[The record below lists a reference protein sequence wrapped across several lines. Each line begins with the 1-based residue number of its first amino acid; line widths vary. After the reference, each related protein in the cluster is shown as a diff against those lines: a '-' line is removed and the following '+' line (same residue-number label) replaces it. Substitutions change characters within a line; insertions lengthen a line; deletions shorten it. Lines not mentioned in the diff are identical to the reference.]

1 MMGTEYFNETRDFMR
16 LANCVE
22 KVEIAVSRLENPY
35 GLDDEKILMY
45 QDYLFNQ
52 APKIA
57 REFIDLNRLQILP
70 LLVKYRVIKK
80 TNILRLT
87 DYAREKKKNDILFY
101 LMEAGHLLKTNPK
114 ALNVVKKH
122 IPGKSP
128 LPPAENLCD
137 YSAAKPG
144 QTVWLGKKFMPWLVL
159 ENSGKKLLLISRYV
173 IDCLPF
179 ETFYYGLTDYITWG
193 RSTVRYKLNTE
204 YYHNLFTEV
213 EKTRIIPVYISDDDS
228 LSFEKVEGV
237 TEDRIFFLSV
247 KEAQRYLRTERDRLA
262 PITTFANRSMLWTL
276 FDQYA
281 HWWLRTD
288 GRLTADKYYVRDG
301 VIMSENS
308 TVSGGRFEHFGV
320 RPAVYI
326 ALE

>member
-1 MMGTEYFNETRDFMR
+1 MATEYFNEVKDFSR
-16 LANCVE
+16 LSDSVC
-22 KVEIAVSRLENPY
+22 KTEIAISRLENPY

-45 QDYLFNQ
+45 QDYLFNHAQ
-52 APKIA
+52 KTA
-57 REFIDLNRLQILP
+57 REFIDLNRLQMLP

-80 TNILRLT
+80 SNILKLT

-101 LMEAGHLLKTNPK
+101 LMEAGHLLKTNSK
-114 ALNVVKKH
+114 ALEIVRKH
-122 IPGKSP
+122 IPGKSL

-137 YSAAKPG
+137 YSSAKPG
-144 QTVWLGKKFMPWLVL
+144 QIVWMGKNFMPWLVL
-159 ENSGKKLLLISRYV
+159 ENNGKRLLLISCYV

-193 RSTVRYKLNTE
+193 KSTIRYKLNTE
-204 YYHNLFTEV
+204 YYHNLFTEE
-213 EKTRIIPVYISDDDS
+213 EKTKIVPVYISNDDS
-228 LSFEKVEGV
+228 LSFERRDGI
-237 TEDRIFFLSV
+237 TADRMFFLSV
-247 KEAQRYLRTERDRLA
+247 KETQRYLRAEKDRLA
-262 PITTFANRSMLWTL
+262 PITGFANRSMLWTL

-288 GRLTADKYYVRDG
+288 GELSADKYYVRDG

-320 RPAVYI
+320 RPAIYYDTK
-326 ALE
+326 